1 MAIEINNNTVV
12 RMIVRRGPDSDR
24 QQSTLAQGELGYT
37 TDTQRLFIGNGQL
50 GTETVAGNKFLGFSS
65 SINNTV
71 GFLGDTIYD
80 TTAGA
85 LNVWSTSGTWTSI
98 APSIASSPVAT
109 IEYAG
114 GGLRVASTF
123 AGKGFSINYSG
134 TGKLEY
140 DSNLATVYSY
150 PTGLS
155 GIYIGS
161 SPANTFTDS
170 ILNTQGPISVLG
182 VGTNRIQLS
191 ANSNNST
198 ITLGGSGLILA
209 GNTLSLNANLLG
221 TNGTKSFV
229 IKDGLASGTYA
240 QLSASPAFEFTGG
253 LVKINSSLMVTGSA
267 NFGTVVISNTTN
279 VSAVTSFVI
288 NTTDSSTAPLTSL
301 LVKDDNAITGQV
313 LLDVRG
319 TTSGGTSKSIL
330 NARIPDGGPYLGIH
344 TTTKYGTES
353 TAISGGVYFKG
364 GPVSIVGS
372 SGTNVL
378 TITGN
383 ATIQGDLSATGDII
397 GFYTSDKRLKDNIT
411 PIQNALNKT
420 LALNGVNFTWNN
432 SASYSG
438 NDIGLIAQDV
448 QQQIPEAV
456 GTRYDGYLGVH
467 YEKVIPL
474 LVEAIRVL
482 NNKVEE
488 LSKNK

>member
-12 RMIVRRGPDSDR
+12 RIIVRRGPDSDR
-24 QQSTLAQGELGYT
+24 QQSILAQGELGYT

-65 SINNTV
+65 SISNTV

-85 LNVWSTSGTWTSI
+85 LNVWSVSGAWTSV
-98 APSIASSPVAT
+98 APAIASSPYAT

-123 AGKGFSINYSG
+123 AGTGFNINYSG
-134 TGKLEY
+134 TGKLEF

-150 PTGLS
+150 PAGLS
-155 GIYIGS
+155 GFYIGS
-161 SPANTFTDS
+161 VPANRYSDS

-182 VGTNRIQLS
+182 SSNRIQLS
-191 ANSNNST
+191 AGSGSST
-198 ITLGGSGLILA
+198 ITLGGSGTISA
-209 GNTLSLNANLLG
+209 ANSLSFNSNLLG

-240 QLSASPAFEFTGG
+240 QLSASPTFEFTGG
-253 LVKINSSLMVTGSA
+253 LVKINSSIMVTGSA
-267 NFGTVVISNTTN
+267 NFGTVIISNTTN

-288 NTTDSSTAPLTSL
+288 NTTDTVTSPLTSL
-301 LVKDDNAITGQV
+301 LVKDDSAVTGQV
-313 LLDVRG
+313 LLDIR
-319 TTSGGTSKSIL
+319 GGTSGATSRSIL
-330 NARIPDGGPYLGIH
+330 NARIPDGGPYLGVH
-344 TTTKYGTES
+344 TNTKYGTES
-353 TAISGGVYFKG
+353 TAISGGVYFKD
-364 GPVSIVGS
+364 GPVRIVGS
-372 SGTNVL
+372 TGTNVL
-378 TITGN
+378 AITGN
-383 ATIQGDLSATGDII
+383 VTLQGDLSATGDII
-397 GFYTSDKRLKDNIT
+397 GFYTSDERLKSNIV
-411 PIQNALNKT
+411 PIENALNKT
-420 LALNGVNFTWNN
+420 LALRGVNFTWNN

-448 QQQIPEAV
+448 QLQIPEAV

-488 LSKNK
+488 LDKNK